1 MITRL
6 APINDSM
13 VRSIKSSRAWTSTWM
28 VTSSGIRFSSMSRR
42 LKANSVFDA
51 DGNPTSISLKPQ
63 FTSVWKSSS
72 FWATFMGTASA

>member
-1 MITRL
+1 
-6 APINDSM
+6 
-13 VRSIKSSRAWTSTWM
+13 
-28 VTSSGIRFSSMSRR
+28 MSRR